1 MMFTKIVSD
10 VEGDEYMLDMKK
22 FTYFLVVVK
31 KCKETVARGSC
42 TVKRFVNMGKIITK
56 FEFCSIPFR

>member
-22 FTYFLVVVK
+22 FTNFLVVVK
-31 KCKETVARGSC
+31 VCKEIVARGSF
-42 TVKRFVNMGKIITK
+42 TVRDLLTWAKL
-56 FEFCSIPFR
+56 

>member
-31 KCKETVARGSC
+31 VCKEIVARGSF
-42 TVKRFVNMGKIITK
+42 TVRDLLTWAKL
-56 FEFCSIPFR
+56 